1 MGTSCYD
8 PLRPNREVP
17 QLHIVRS
24 RGTLFAYAIINNK
37 YFYLWNV
44 SGILDNTKH
53 EKMENPALQA
63 KFSWF
68 SHDVTKI
75 QHWRVIYPPEFLF
88 LWTVGAAKNLYS
100 KKFYFEGFL
109 RFVIEYVWTH
119 TSTIT
124 RIYSRS
130 LGLFFSSR
138 RNRFYRIISCACHRV
153 NQLMFGRNNHKN
165 SWRDTSYLGKI
176 SVISPK
182 IFFISPWSSPRA
194 QLELVY
200 LVDISTVELRD
211 SEPGFFQVSL
221 NRYINGS

>member
-53 EKMENPALQA
+53 EKMENPALHA

-75 QHWRVIYPPEFLF
+75 QHWRVIYSPEFLF

-100 KKFYFEGFL
+100 KKFSL
-109 RFVIEYVWTH
+109 RRCPSFCDRVRLNPHEYSH
-119 TSTIT
+119 SNLLISIA
-124 RIYSRS
+124 RP
-130 LGLFFSSR
+130 FFSSP

-153 NQLMFGRNNHKN
+153 NQLTRGRNNHKN

-182 IFFISPWSSPRA
+182 IFFISPWSRRGLS
-194 QLELVY
+194 
-200 LVDISTVELRD
+200 
-211 SEPGFFQVSL
+211 
-221 NRYINGS
+221 